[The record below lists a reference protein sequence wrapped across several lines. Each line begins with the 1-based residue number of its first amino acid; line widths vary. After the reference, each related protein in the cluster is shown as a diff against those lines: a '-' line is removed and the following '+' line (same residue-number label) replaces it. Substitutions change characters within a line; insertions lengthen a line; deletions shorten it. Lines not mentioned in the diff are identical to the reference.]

1 MSESPSKTL
10 RIGELFDMGA
20 AQHPNTHLTLDHTLR
35 MFPESGTR
43 ISFRRL
49 ADHVAEISARLT
61 AADVRAGEHV
71 VLFAANTFDLVLTA
85 CALGRVG
92 AIPVLL
98 SPRLD
103 GDVVARLLTTF
114 DEPPLL
120 LTDADT
126 LGGALDGID
135 LVGATSRV
143 LLISGEADGRTNLA
157 KFAGAPRR
165 VAVRTAPDAPC
176 LVTHTSG
183 TTGLP
188 KLVMQS
194 PRSLWW
200 HLKPQ
205 LKAAKIMRARET
217 RGICV
222 SLVHARMWPLLYIVL
237 CRGQHTVVLTDPN
250 PRKVADIFSETR
262 PGLVEAHPNCFIQ
275 WEKLADDPR
284 APLANVRYF
293 INTFDAM
300 HPRTMR
306 ILLGASRRRMPV
318 YLQGYGQSETGPI
331 SLRPYTRKLVRTAD
345 GRCLGHT
352 FKSVCEVK
360 IGEPLTD
367 ASGPEKVGPILV
379 RTQGH
384 CVGIVGGAEQF
395 AERFAGGWWRMGD
408 LGYRSKWGC
417 VHLLDR
423 EIDHIEGVNSSLRV
437 EDTLM
442 ERLPQLTEIVV
453 VGDPEGRPVPVVSTH
468 DDQPLDTRVWERAVA
483 DLPTMA
489 APLHCPW
496 NAIPMTSTW
505 KVRRQALRSLVA
517 DGTLPLVG
525 AGAKA

>member
-1 MSESPSKTL
+1 MPASPSETL

-20 AQHPNTHLTLDHTLR
+20 ARHPGSHMTLDHTLR

-43 ISFRRL
+43 ITFRRL
-49 ADHVAEISARLT
+49 ADHVAETSARLT
-61 AADVRAGEHV
+61 AAGVRAGRHV
-71 VLFAANTFDLVLTA
+71 VLFASNTFDLVLTA
-85 CALGRVG
+85 CALARAG

-103 GDVVARLLTTF
+103 GDVVAQLLAKL

-135 LVGATSRV
+135 LSKTVARV
-143 LLISGEADGRTNLA
+143 LLIHGEADDHPRLET
-157 KFAGAPRR
+157 FAGAPRR
-165 VAVRTAPDAPC
+165 APVRTAPDAPA

-188 KLVMQS
+188 KLVVQS
-194 PRSLWW
+194 ARSLWW

-205 LKAAKIMRARET
+205 LRTATIMRAHET

-222 SLVHARMWPLLYIVL
+222 SLVHARMWPLLHIVIS
-237 CRGQHTVVLTDPN
+237 RGQHTVVLTDPD

-262 PGLVEAHPNCFIQ
+262 PGLVEAHPNCFIL

-284 APLANVRYF
+284 GPLAGVRYF
-293 INTFDAM
+293 INTFDAI

-318 YLQGYGQSETGPI
+318 YIQGYGQSETGPI
-331 SLRPYTRKLVRTAD
+331 CLRPYTRALARTAD
-345 GRCLGHT
+345 GRCLGRT
-352 FKSVCEVK
+352 FNGITEVR
-360 IGEPLTD
+360 IGEPLID
-367 ASGPEKVGPILV
+367 APGPERIGPILV

-384 CVGIVGGAEQF
+384 SLGIIGGAEQF
-395 AERFAGGWWRMGD
+395 AGRFAGGWWRMGD

-423 EIDHIEGVNSSLRV
+423 EIDHIDGVTSSLRV

-442 ERLPQLTEIVV
+442 ERLPQLTEIVL
-453 VGDPEGRPVPVVSTH
+453 VGDGAGRPVPVVATH
-468 DDQPLDTRVWERAVA
+468 DDAPLDTRAWQRAVT

-489 APLHCPW
+489 APLHCAW

-505 KVRRQALRSLVA
+505 KVRRQALSAMVTA
-517 DGTLPLVG
+517 GTLPLLG
-525 AGAKA
+525 ATTTA